1 MVYGE
6 HDYQRREEFILRR
19 VRAGRLRIPFGAGTW
34 LPTRGYVRDVARAVR
49 MAPATPA
56 AAGEVFNIAERRT
69 STVRLWARF
78 GRKTGRENRWPGDP
92 AARKR
97 RGPQHAHLTVRT

>member
-78 GRKTGRENRWPGDP
+78 GRKTGERIG
-92 AARKR
+92 
-97 RGPQHAHLTVRT
+97 GQVTQPQGSAEDRSTRT